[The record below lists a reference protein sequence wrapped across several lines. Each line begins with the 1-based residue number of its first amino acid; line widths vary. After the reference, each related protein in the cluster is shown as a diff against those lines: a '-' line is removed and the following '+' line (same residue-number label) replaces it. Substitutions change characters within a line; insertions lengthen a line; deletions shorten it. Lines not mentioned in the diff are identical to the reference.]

1 MPTSQYLQ
9 SPSRPAAAAPLRRSR
24 SSEARFRTLVRR
36 FLDDAL
42 TEDLRAA
49 GRATIGTHSE
59 IGACRIWH
67 RRLYEQGWIAPAW
80 PKAHGGTGWNA
91 TERLIFDQEC
101 AANDA
106 PMLFAG
112 GLRNVGPLLIALG
125 CEAQKSRYLPPILS
139 GDEFWCQGYSEAG
152 AGSDLAA
159 LRTRAH
165 REGDQ
170 YVVNGAKI
178 WTTGANHAEK
188 MFALVRTD
196 SSGKPQQG
204 ITFLLIDMRS
214 PGITI
219 RPVQTI
225 HGEAEFNE
233 VHFEDVRVPVADRVG
248 AEDDGWTV
256 AKQLMLYARASNT
269 TCALLRRTLRR
280 VETVL
285 ATAAPEAR
293 HSVRNRLADVELRL
307 AVIERLEYDAA
318 GGDPDAG
325 DRSQNASMMK
335 LRATELHQRMTEL
348 LLELAGP
355 DACRHWASRD
365 ELAST
370 TGAYASA
377 KYFATRA
384 ASIYSGTSE
393 VHRNI
398 LGRQL
403 LG

>member
-1 MPTSQYLQ
+1 MPHA
-9 SPSRPAAAAPLRRSR
+9 RPSR
-24 SSEARFRTLVRR
+24 SSEVRFRTRVRR

-67 RRLYEQGWIAPAW
+67 QRLHRQGWIAPAW
-80 PKAHGGTGWNA
+80 PQAHGGTGWNA

-106 PMLFAG
+106 PVLFAG

-125 CEAQKSRYLPPILS
+125 SEAQKSRYLSPILS

-165 REGDQ
+165 RDGDE
-170 YVVNGAKI
+170 YLVNGTKI

-196 SSGKPQQG
+196 ARGKPQHG

-214 PGITI
+214 PGITT

-233 VHFEDVRVPVADRVG
+233 VHFEDVRVPVEDRVG
-248 AEDDGWTV
+248 AEDDGWSV

-280 VETVL
+280 VQEMLV
-285 ATAAPEAR
+285 TAMPEAR
-293 HSVRNRLADVELRL
+293 HSARNRLTDVELRL

-318 GGDPDAG
+318 SGQQDAG

-335 LRATELHQRMTEL
+335 LRATELHQQMTEL

-355 DACRHWASRD
+355 DACRQWRSRD
-365 ELAST
+365 ELASSG
-370 TGAYASA
+370 GAYASA

-398 LGRQL
+398 LARVL
-403 LG
+403 ID